1 MIPSTPSPDRAYR
14 PDAGAQP
21 ATRAPFRPVPTDHFS
36 ADRAEALRVSL
47 RREPEI
53 RPEVVA
59 RGRELAADPA
69 YPSREILTRIGR
81 AILAA
86 PDLTEDAS

>member
-1 MIPSTPSPDRAYR
+1 MIQSTHSPDRTPR
-14 PDAGAQP
+14 PDLNSQPGARPP
-21 ATRAPFRPVPTDHFS
+21 ARSTGADHFS
-36 ADRAEALRVSL
+36 ASGAAALRASL
-47 RREPEI
+47 RGQPEI

-86 PDLTEDAS
+86 PDLSEDAS

>member
-1 MIPSTPSPDRAYR
+1 MIQSTHSSDRTPR
-14 PDAGAQP
+14 PDLNAQP
-21 ATRAPFRPVPTDHFS
+21 GARPAARSPQADHFS
-36 ADRAEALRVSL
+36 ADGAAALRASL
-47 RREPEI
+47 QSQPEI

-59 RGRELAADPA
+59 RGRALAADPG

-86 PDLTEDAS
+86 PDLSEDAS

>member
-1 MIPSTPSPDRAYR
+1 MIHSTHSSDRTPR
-14 PDAGAQP
+14 PDPGAQP
-21 ATRAPFRPVPTDHFS
+21 TARPAARLARGDNFS
-36 ADRAEALRVSL
+36 AEGAATLRAALRSQ
-47 RREPEI
+47 PDI

-59 RGRELAADPA
+59 RGRELAADPS

>member
-1 MIPSTPSPDRAYR
+1 MIQSTHSSDRTPR
-14 PDAGAQP
+14 PDLNAPPGTRQPVRPAG
-21 ATRAPFRPVPTDHFS
+21 TDHFS
-36 ADRAEALRVSL
+36 AGGAAALRATL
-47 RREPEI
+47 RGQPEI
-53 RPEVVA
+53 RSEVVA

-86 PDLTEDAS
+86 PDLSEDAS